1 MTIRFCS
8 SSNCSHRCVS
18 GIGMS
23 LKLRFSC
30 GMALLVC
37 PRYYWRLG
45 GAAQE
50 SIDEVAKTPQ
60 VIQRANE
67 HRSLWRAG
75 RNLEICPIGG
85 NQGLAAVWQ
94 NENELQAA
102 AHAGLPEDLQRL
114 SVEGMVRTRDGDA
127 FGKVLMMGSVSW
139 CPSTQFHMP
148 S

>member
-1 MTIRFCS
+1 
-8 SSNCSHRCVS
+8 
-18 GIGMS
+18 
-23 LKLRFSC
+23 
-30 GMALLVC
+30 MALLDC

-139 CPSTQFHMP
+139 CPSGRWSMRNC
-148 S
+148 

>member
-1 MTIRFCS
+1 
-8 SSNCSHRCVS
+8 
-18 GIGMS
+18 
-23 LKLRFSC
+23 
-30 GMALLVC
+30 MALLVC
-37 PRYYWRLG
+37 PRYYWQFR
-45 GAAQE
+45 GAAQQ
-50 SIDEVAKTPQ
+50 SINEVAKTQQ

-67 HRSLWRAG
+67 RRSLWRAG
-75 RNLEICPIGG
+75 RNLEICPISG

-139 CPSTQFHMP
+139 CPSITF
-148 S
+148 STIYC